1 MKYIYEFIWAALCAW
16 MCVWLLGSLD
26 TKFGILQY
34 CFIPNIIEFVHGFGV
49 SAKTILFLAIFLVFW
64 ASGIHKIVG
73 RILIIFIGWIV
84 IIILVGLGLMCAYA
98 FLSWLAGSL

>member
-1 MKYIYEFIWAALCAW
+1 MKHIYSFVWAALCAW

-26 TKFGILQY
+26 AKFGILQHY
-34 CFIPNIIEFVHGFGV
+34 FIPTIIEFVHGFGV

-73 RILIIFIGWIV
+73 RIFLLIIGWIV
-84 IIILVGLGLMCAYA
+84 IIIVVGLALMCGYA
-98 FLSWLAGSL
+98 FLSWLAGLL